1 MFQVLAYVMFTLIAT
16 SVASY
21 IAGRFLKRYTGFL
34 TAFGLALTTLLL
46 LSIEPEVF
54 ESGVYE
60 EYSWTLVLPT
70 KLGLRADG
78 LSFTLAFIISFISAL
93 ASIYSVEY
101 TRKQNKHGL
110 YFCLLSLMAFAMT
123 GAVLAKD
130 LATLFFFWEFS
141 VAIPLFLIAEWGY
154 GDRWSTAMRFFLF
167 SRFGGSLLLVGLALT
182 YVSFGSLDIDVLSH
196 SHQLKPEISI
206 VIVLLMVL
214 GFSVKMAIWPFHGW
228 LPSAYADA
236 PIPVAVLLS
245 GVMSKLGVYGVVR
258 VMQIFHEAIC
268 WEAQAI
274 LLGLAYI
281 TALYGG
287 AMAFR
292 SDDLR
297 KIFAYSSMSH
307 MGYILLGFSTLTTH
321 GHGFSGALLHMVNH
335 VLSKSALFFCVGLIL
350 KMFGTAD
357 VKQLKGGYR
366 RAPLLFTL
374 AILGALGLIG
384 LPPTIGFWS
393 KDMLLGFSLELGLPA
408 AFLMV
413 IVALLSTAYNL
424 RWIVHT
430 FVRSSSQNVVEKTS
444 LVMSVPILV
453 IVVLALTPPVY
464 MNVLTG
470 LLEVEHAM
478 VEIIPL
484 IMTAMALIAGS
495 LIVYVTTYRS
505 WTLPTWLIHNS
516 ATLLNILSLEWVY
529 LGVFREGLLKLADWI
544 KLSLDKALDGFNYFV
559 ANSTINFASHMY
571 RSVDRTIDGFN
582 DLLSAY
588 ALYIS
593 ERVRK
598 LQTGVLP
605 YNILAMV
612 LALSAVLLIL
622 FMISYFGAV

>member
-16 SVASY
+16 SAASY
-21 IAGRFLKRYTGFL
+21 IAGRFLKRYTGLL
-34 TAFGLALTTLLL
+34 TAFGLSLATLLL

-60 EYSWTLVLPT
+60 EYSWTLVLPM

-78 LSFTLAFIISFISAL
+78 LSLTLAFIISFVSTL

-101 TRKQNKHGL
+101 MRKQNKHGL

-167 SRFGGSLLLVGLALT
+167 SRFGGGLLLAGLALT
-182 YVSFGSLDIDVLSH
+182 YASFGSLDMDILSH
-196 SHQLKPEISI
+196 SHQLKPEVSTI
-206 VIVLLMVL
+206 IVLLMVL

-258 VMQIFHEAIC
+258 VMQIFHETIC
-268 WEAQAI
+268 WEVQVI

-287 AMAFR
+287 VMAFR

-297 KIFAYSSMSH
+297 KMFAYSSMSH
-307 MGYILLGFSTLTTH
+307 MGYILLGFSMLTTH

-350 KMFGTAD
+350 RMFGTAD
-357 VKQLKGGYR
+357 VKQLKGGYG

-374 AILGALGLIG
+374 TILGALGLIG

-393 KDMLLGFSLELGLPA
+393 KDMLLGFSLELGPPA

-424 RWIVHT
+424 RWIAHI
-430 FVRSSSQNVVEKTS
+430 FMRSSSQNVVEKPS
-444 LVMSVPILV
+444 LVMSIPILV
-453 IVVLALTPPVY
+453 IIIFTLTPPVY
-464 MNVLTG
+464 MDVLTG
-470 LLEVEHAM
+470 LLEVEHAV
-478 VEIIPL
+478 VETAPL
-484 IMTAMALIAGS
+484 MMTVVALIAGS
-495 LIVYVTTYRS
+495 LIVYTATYRS
-505 WTLPTWLIHNS
+505 WTLPTQLIHGS
-516 ATLLNILSLEWVY
+516 ATFLNILSLEWIY
-529 LGVFREGLLKLADWI
+529 LRVFRNGLLKLAYWI
-544 KLSLDKALDGFNYFV
+544 KLNLDKALDSFNYLV
-559 ANSTINFASHMY
+559 ANSTINLARYIY

-588 ALYIS
+588 ALYVS

-598 LQTGVLP
+598 LQTGILP

-612 LALSAVLLIL
+612 LALSVVLLTL
-622 FMISYFGAV
+622 FIISYFALV